1 MRLIKKISEK
11 FELFVKRML
20 RFDKICI
27 ECDLC
32 GQMMKNMSGIF
43 LSFIDHSQSAA
54 YAIQ

>member
-54 YAIQ
+54 YAI